1 MNLAEQQ
8 QLIRDAI
15 AVLDTRPGKWDGY
28 LRLSL
33 AYALSDH
40 EDPEE
45 GCAAATGHECLA
57 VATARRVLAGDT

>member
-1 MNLAEQQ
+1 MTLAEQQ

-15 AVLDTRPGKWDGY
+15 AVLDTRPGKGDGY
-28 LRLSL
+28 LRITL

-45 GCAAATGHECLA
+45 GCSAAPDDECLA
-57 VATARRVLAGDT
+57 VATSRRVLAGDA